1 MAEIIRITSEALQAT
16 VRRLLPSQQGFGDDL
31 QATNLITPIIDLTP
45 TAEGSSLPD
54 YLQRAINYV
63 DANTFSVFNTTSTI
77 INTPGFWQI
86 NGSISHNF
94 GAGVGNASIEI
105 NDGSTD
111 KTLFDFSEA
120 VPSSYSEIFMKYIDC
135 PIILVRTGDSVKIT
149 AGSSTFVA
157 GSCRQ
162 IADLNGNLNDP
173 TGYVSQ

>member
-1 MAEIIRITSEALQAT
+1 MAEIIRVTSEALQAT

-45 TAEGSSLPD
+45 TAEGSALPD

-63 DANTFSVFNTTSTI
+63 DANTFFINNTTTTV

-86 NGSISHNF
+86 NGSVSHNIN
-94 GAGVGNASIEI
+94 AGVSDFTVGL
-105 NDGSTD
+105 NDGTTI
-111 KTLFDFSEA
+111 KYLLNFSE
-120 VPSSYSEIFMKYIDC
+120 VSPSTAQEIFMTYIEL
-135 PIILVRTGDSVKIT
+135 PVILVRTGDTLEIT
-149 AGSSTFVA
+149 AGAATNVT

-162 IADLNGNLNDP
+162 IADLQGNLNDP